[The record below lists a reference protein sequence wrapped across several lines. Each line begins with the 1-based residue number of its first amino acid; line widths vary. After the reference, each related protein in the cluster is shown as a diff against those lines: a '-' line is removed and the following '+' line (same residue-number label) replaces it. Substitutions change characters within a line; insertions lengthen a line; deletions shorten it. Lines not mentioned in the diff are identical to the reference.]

1 MYKSKEQI
9 NEENRIARN
18 VDIVYVAR
26 LSGFSLRKVGGGAC
40 QFRDEANHLNFYPR
54 TNSYFNYYENRGGS
68 PIDLL
73 VNENDMTLLEA
84 INWLVKNS
92 NENLSIESTPVSS
105 QSVVVKKNEKE
116 NVKMELPPKNANHH
130 RVFSYLTKSRKIAPD
145 VVQKFLH
152 IHSLYESA
160 EHHNCIFVGNDKN
173 GNAKHGFIRGTLT
186 DKVFKGDVPGSD
198 KSYGFSYIN
207 KDSKKLLVF
216 EAPIDLMSY
225 MTLFPDQNDNMIAL
239 GMLCA
244 DPVDTFLKEYDGVK
258 EIVFTLDVDQYGK
271 DAAEQQV
278 EIYRNKGY
286 KADINPFCDELS
298 QMGVKDVNEYLVKY
312 KTIEEK
318 LMSGRVSDDNVRKI

>member
-116 NVKMELPPKNANHH
+116 NVKMVLPPKNVNHH

-216 EAPIDLMSY
+216 EAPACL
-225 MTLFPDQNDNMIAL
+225 
-239 GMLCA
+239 
-244 DPVDTFLKEYDGVK
+244 
-258 EIVFTLDVDQYGK
+258 
-271 DAAEQQV
+271 
-278 EIYRNKGY
+278 
-286 KADINPFCDELS
+286 
-298 QMGVKDVNEYLVKY
+298 
-312 KTIEEK
+312 
-318 LMSGRVSDDNVRKI
+318 